1 MGYIDL
7 VDYQGYIIDHK
18 TSKRSY
24 PQDAAEK
31 DIQLTAY
38 SMGYRALHGEAE
50 KGVRLDVMVRTNK
63 PKIQPLE
70 GARTESDIH
79 RFLRLAEQ
87 VERGIR
93 AEIYYPNDNYTCGIC
108 GYRDMCKEW

>member
-1 MGYIDL
+1 VKGHIDL
-7 VDYQGYIIDHK
+7 IDDQRYIIDHK

-24 PQDAAEK
+24 PEDAAEK

-38 SMGYRALHGEAE
+38 SMGYRALHGEDE

-70 GARTESDIH
+70 AARTESDIY
-79 RFLRLAEQ
+79 RFLRLAKQ
-87 VERGIR
+87 VERGDKR
-93 AEIYYPNDNYTCGIC
+93 
-108 GYRDMCKEW
+108 